1 VVFLMLRLHGRSRW
15 FLEYDVTSV
24 KTALYWNRSVS
35 LKSKEYFP
43 MQFCW
48 NWPTIYGIFITPN
61 KAMSLTPGRLLK
73 MTDGS
78 YSVHLVKCHLLYRKQ
93 YLYYIGVRTTG
104 NIKLLAVVGVNN
116 AAVLL
121 WGCYFCMHIY
131 WYLLLLAVNLHKLR
145 TWMMTEW
152 Q

>member
-1 VVFLMLRLHGRSRW
+1 
-15 FLEYDVTSV
+15 
-24 KTALYWNRSVS
+24 
-35 LKSKEYFP
+35 
-43 MQFCW
+43 
-48 NWPTIYGIFITPN
+48 
-61 KAMSLTPGRLLK
+61 MSLTPGRLLK

-121 WGCYFCMHIY
+121 
-131 WYLLLLAVNLHKLR
+131 
-145 TWMMTEW
+145 
-152 Q
+152 